1 VIQGLDEEA
10 DMIRVLRVDEARR
23 LMTKHTFDKL
33 AMVEHI
39 LDIELVDWSM
49 AQRRADGCRHYDERR
64 TSSGSRRWRV

>member
-10 DMIRVLRVDEARR
+10 DMIQLLRVDEAER
-23 LMTKHTFDKL
+23 LMTIHTFEKL

-49 AQRRADGCRHYDERR
+49 A
-64 TSSGSRRWRV
+64 